1 MTPNPFEA
9 IARLKAQ
16 QAARD
21 ATRVSLLPPAPSGPP
36 RRDPGTISAIGE
48 GNLVMGLLDR
58 RAPAVH
64 DAIRAAQRGL
74 RGLLRPRGETGQ
86 RAAQVAGLLGL
97 SDPLSAIDGPARAM
111 GVLGRIG
118 RAADAAGEGRN
129 LVPFTRAA
137 NPHTYHRG
145 WTPASRYEAFNALPD
160 DAPVWVFHA
169 TDDAT
174 ADAFLRAGV
183 DPANKPGALARSRRI
198 KEGQYADFGPGKGL
212 SGGLYVGSDPMNVEG
227 YGRRILA
234 IQVPRRAIRV
244 APEQAALGKS
254 VGEAIGL
261 SDAVVLDAIPSSH
274 IIDVTEAGRFI
285 TAEDALRKF
294 GLAAEP

>member
-1 MTPNPFEA
+1 MTPNPFDA

-21 ATRVSLLPPAPSGPP
+21 ATRVSLLPPAPGGPP
-36 RRDPGTISAIGE
+36 RRDPGTISATGE
-48 GNLVMGLLDR
+48 GNLVMGLLDDK
-58 RAPAVH
+58 APRVH

-86 RAAQVAGLLGL
+86 RVAQVAGLLGL

-118 RAADAAGEGRN
+118 RAADAAGEGRK
-129 LVPFTRAA
+129 LVPFTQAA

-174 ADAFLRAGV
+174 ADAFLRSGV
-183 DPANKPGALARSRRI
+183 DPTRKPGAMARSRFV
-198 KEGQYADFGPGKGL
+198 EGQYADFGPGKGL

-244 APEQAALGKS
+244 SPEQAALGNKS

-274 IIDVTEAGRFI
+274 IIDVTEAGRFV
-285 TAEDALRKF
+285 TAAEALRKF